1 MTKRLEFNKLNKP
14 YFSICNMQ
22 QSRYSYIKNDY
33 ILSNDASYNSLCIG
47 KLKDNYR
54 ESFALNKDMILDENY
69 KSYIFTKSVDP
80 EDIINELEKNG
91 CKRAEIKIVKD
102 IKNLPLSFK
111 NRTEAILLDL
121 GFYKSRKTRELI
133 EKEHK
138 SDGYTHHLLK
148 VLSYNFFERIGMLN
162 SFKRIVLND
171 LGNSDN
177 EEVLKR
183 VLVDTYNDIAKIN
196 GEDKARDYKEIPKSF
211 FYKYTELKRQQR
223 IINFNNI
230 DNEEDAKIYIIH
242 INDSDDYEM
251 AMFLLRKNLI
261 NTTSTFN
268 ERNLKLTRKTERNF
282 FIEYEDVLF
291 DFTIDFRNEKIL
303 HTHLFIPEE
312 IVTKIDPEVFKR
324 MVDFNHLFYIR
335 EKPKSSNKQIEMLYS
350 GIIKNERCRS
360 NCIVVSNNYCQR
372 MITIGKYILSRLE
385 IDLEEINNQK

>member
-1 MTKRLEFNKLNKP
+1 M
-14 YFSICNMQ
+14 S
-22 QSRYSYIKNDY
+22 S
-33 ILSNDASYNSLCIG
+33 DASYNSLCIG

-54 ESFALNKDMILDENY
+54 ESFALNKDMMLDENY

-91 CKRAEIKIVKD
+91 SKRTEIKIVKD

-121 GFYKSRKTRELI
+121 SFYESRKIRELI
-133 EKEHK
+133 EKEHE
-138 SDGYTHHLLK
+138 SDEYTHHLLK

-162 SFKRIVLND
+162 GFKRIVLND
-171 LGNSDN
+171 LGNSYN

-183 VLVDTYNDIAKIN
+183 LLVDTYNDIAEIN
-196 GEDKARDYKEIPKSF
+196 GEEKARDYKEIPKSF

-251 AMFLLRKNLI
+251 AIFLLRKNLV

-282 FIEYEDVLF
+282 FIECEDVLF
-291 DFTIDFRNEKIL
+291 NFTIEFRNEKVL

-312 IVTKIDPEVFKR
+312 TVTTIDPEVFKR
-324 MVDFNHLFYIR
+324 RLNFNEIFYIR
-335 EKPKSSNKQIEMLYS
+335 EKPKSSNEQIEMLYN
-350 GIIKNERCRS
+350 GVIKNDRYR
-360 NCIVVSNNYCQR
+360 NNYIVVSNNYFQR
-372 MITIGKYILSRLE
+372 MITIGKYILSELE
-385 IDLEEINNQK
+385 IRLEEINNQK

>member
-1 MTKRLEFNKLNKP
+1 MTKILEFNKLNKP

-22 QSRYSYIKNDY
+22 KSKYSYIKNDY
-33 ILSNDASYNSLCIG
+33 ILSSDASYNSLCIG

-91 CKRAEIKIVKD
+91 CKRTEIKVVKD

-121 GFYKSRKTRELI
+121 SFYESRKIRELI
-133 EKEHK
+133 EKEHE
-138 SDGYTHHLLK
+138 SDEYTHHLLK

-162 SFKRIVLND
+162 GFKRIVLND

-183 VLVDTYNDIAKIN
+183 LLVDTYNDIAEIN
-196 GEDKARDYKEIPKSF
+196 GEEKARDYKEIPKSF
-211 FYKYTELKRQQR
+211 FYKYTELERQQR

-251 AMFLLRKNLI
+251 AIFLLRKNLV

-268 ERNLKLTRKTERNF
+268 ERNSNLTRKTERNF

-291 DFTIDFRNEKIL
+291 DFTIEFRNEKIL

-312 IVTKIDPEVFKR
+312 IVTTIDPEVFKR

-335 EKPKSSNKQIEMLYS
+335 EKPKSSNEQIEMLYS
-350 GIIKNERCRS
+350 GIIKNDRYRS

-372 MITIGKYILSRLE
+372 MITIGKYILSELE
-385 IDLEEINNQK
+385 IRLEEINNQK